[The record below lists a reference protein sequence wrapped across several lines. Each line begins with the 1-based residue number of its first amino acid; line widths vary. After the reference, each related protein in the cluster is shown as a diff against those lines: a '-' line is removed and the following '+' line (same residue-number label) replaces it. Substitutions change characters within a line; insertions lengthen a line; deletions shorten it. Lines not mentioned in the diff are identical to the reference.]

1 MLSPLPQ
8 YKLIQTAGSD
18 SFKKMGAWET
28 GLPLFGHCGSF
39 GFRRKFHFH
48 EGLDFYVPERTS
60 VYACEPGEVL
70 AITAFTG
77 QHANCPWWAETWG
90 VLVEGETG
98 VFCYGEILP
107 HSSIKIGKRL
117 LAGDIIGEVKTVLLK
132 DKGRPMSMLHLELHK
147 HGTVKTHG
155 WYPET
160 GKPESLLD
168 PTSYFIDL
176 AEKKDGF

>member
-90 VLVEGETG
+90 VLVESCCRVTQKNTASLILRTDGEHISTL
-98 VFCYGEILP
+98 F
-107 HSSIKIGKRL
+107 RL
-117 LAGDIIGEVKTVLLK
+117 LKNICRHAKRTQK
-132 DKGRPMSMLHLELHK
+132 RKCTFQDKNFKRASQI
-147 HGTVKTHG
+147 
-155 WYPET
+155 
-160 GKPESLLD
+160 
-168 PTSYFIDL
+168 TSD
-176 AEKKDGF
+176 